1 MAHER
6 GLRMKHNI
14 AYDDEKLK
22 RAIEKIDAI
31 NKELKEI
38 AYELD
43 TIISLEPPKE
53 SISGVQVYK
62 R

>member
-1 MAHER
+1 
-6 GLRMKHNI
+6 MKHNI
-14 AYDDEKLK
+14 AYDDQKLK
-22 RAIEKIDAI
+22 KAIAKIDAI

-43 TIISLEPPKE
+43 TIISLEPTKE
-53 SISGVQVYK
+53 SISGLPVYE

>member
-1 MAHER
+1 
-6 GLRMKHNI
+6 MKHNI

-22 RAIEKIDAI
+22 KAITRIDAI

-43 TIISLEPPKE
+43 SIVSLEPPKK
-53 SISGVQVYK
+53 SISGVQVCTQE